1 MSEETASP
9 EELVREVQEL
19 RAQAKEQEDRLL
31 RARAELENQR
41 KRGAREMDDAR
52 KFALQSFVHE
62 LLPVKDGLER
72 GLEAVTAD
80 AEDEAKAL
88 REGIQLTLRQWDNV
102 LANAGV
108 EEIDPLGEP
117 FDPNLHE
124 ALSIRHNPGVTS
136 NTVVEVVQ
144 KGYLLNGRL
153 VRAAR
158 VVVAGGGEDPGTSA
172 T

>member
-1 MSEETASP
+1 MSEETLSP

-19 RAQAKEQEDRLL
+19 RAQAKEQEDAAALRPG
-31 RARAELENQR
+31 RAREPAQARCAGDGRRAQVCTPEVCPRAPTGQGQSGAGT
-41 KRGAREMDDAR
+41 RGVA
-52 KFALQSFVHE
+52 
-62 LLPVKDGLER
+62 
-72 GLEAVTAD
+72 AD

-117 FDPNLHE
+117 FDPDLHE
-124 ALSIRHNPGVTS
+124 ALSIRHDPGVTS
-136 NTVVEVVQ
+136 NTVVEVAQ
-144 KGYLLNGRL
+144 KGYLLNQRL
-153 VRAAR
+153 IRAAR
-158 VVVAGGGEDPGTSA
+158 VIVAGGGEDPGASA